1 MIWRI
6 DSLSACERRLG
17 RDCGVGQLRRLRSTV
32 RGAERMLSNLG
43 RQHFHL
49 GIDYGF
55 PTASGPGRTPLLEII
70 ERDMQEKRPSTRSSR
85 AARSRVSGFVH

>member
-1 MIWRI
+1 
-6 DSLSACERRLG
+6 
-17 RDCGVGQLRRLRSTV
+17 
-32 RGAERMLSNLG
+32 MLSNLG

-70 ERDMQEKRPSTRSSR
+70 ERDMQEKRPKYPLFARRALPRKRVRSLTPSGR
-85 AARSRVSGFVH
+85 NRV